1 MFISDHELTKSDAVD
16 GMFLAKVGKKK
27 NHWGNVHGL
36 KHTIKPRDLCASH
49 RNYII
54 KWGE

>member
-27 NHWGNVHGL
+27 ITEAMSMDSSTQLNHETSVPPTE
-36 KHTIKPRDLCASH
+36 TI
-49 RNYII
+49 
-54 KWGE
+54 